1 MKSSGIGG
9 EAVLEGIMMRN
20 GDDYAVA
27 VRKPDGEIDVTT
39 DTYHSVCP
47 WPALTKIPILR
58 GVVNF
63 LDSLILGTKALFY
76 SASFYDDEED
86 EKESLTSQDAA
97 KKERQERMMMVGVV
111 ALSIV
116 MVVLIFIVLP
126 YGLSALLR
134 PVISSYVLRT
144 LIEGVFRIA
153 IFLLYI
159 WLIARMEDIKRTFM
173 DHGAEHK
180 CINCVEHGLPLTVEN
195 VRISSRQHRRCG
207 TSFLFFVVLVSI
219 VLFLLIPIEN
229 PVLRVVVRILLV
241 PVIAGIAYEIL
252 RLAGRSN
259 NIFIRALSAPGLA
272 IQRMVTAEPTDD
284 MIEVAIQAVDAV
296 FDWRKYEAENFE
308 DAA

>member
-20 GDDYAVA
+20 GDDYAVG

-39 DTYHSVCP
+39 DTYHSICP
-47 WPALTKIPILR
+47 WPAVQKIPIIR
-58 GVVNF
+58 GVFSF

-86 EKESLTSQDAA
+86 EKESLTSKEAA
-97 KKERQERMMMVGVV
+97 KKERQERLMMAGVV

-126 YGLSALLR
+126 YVLSALLR
-134 PVISSYVLRT
+134 PLISSYVLRT

-153 IFLLYI
+153 IFLIYI

-173 DHGAEHK
+173 YHGAEHK

-259 NIFIRALSAPGLA
+259 NIFIRALSAPGMA

-308 DAA
+308 NAA